1 MVSYYRRRAHRR
13 GSYAQAGVL
22 LPGGRQAHFTAGQ
35 RRLPAPVLLRR
46 RAEPDRHRGP
56 SAGLCALD
64 VKEGLTVFPLFT
76 SSFSFVH
83 DVFYPL
89 SFTEEL
95 YKNFKKI
102 LTIKTCYFSRNGI
115 YYLRSTK

>member
-22 LPGGRQAHFTAGQ
+22 LPGGGQAHFTAGQ
-35 RRLPAPVLLRR
+35 RRLPAPILLRR

-64 VKEGLTVFPLFT
+64 VTPWF
-76 SSFSFVH
+76 
-83 DVFYPL
+83 
-89 SFTEEL
+89 
-95 YKNFKKI
+95 
-102 LTIKTCYFSRNGI
+102 
-115 YYLRSTK
+115 